1 MVFATDET
9 GAKPISNTE
18 WSELFNLVD
27 DKVEWDTTQM
37 NSQLKKAKDEVTDE
51 QHTLIEDVLF
61 ARNYFALEE
70 TGIGYPCFTPK
81 KETNSNKLDAILR
94 VLLITIEL
102 LQINGLIKIRLN
114 SGLTDLVSVAERV
127 KDF

>member
-1 MVFATDET
+1 MALESIFEASGQNTSNSSIAKPLLAGMVELGIHPTDET

-18 WSELFNLVD
+18 WSELLNLID
-27 DKVEWDTTQM
+27 DKVEWNTTD
-37 NSQLKKAKDEVTDE
+37 NSQLRKAKDEVTDE

-81 KETNSNKLDAILR
+81 KETKL
-94 VLLITIEL
+94 
-102 LQINGLIKIRLN
+102 
-114 SGLTDLVSVAERV
+114 
-127 KDF
+127 